1 MLVIEGNKNSPGPP
15 LVLFDPNFMVE
26 KTLKI
31 KMVKIKKLL
40 KIKKVAENKK
50 NYSFLKISVSSLRS
64 SSCFRGKV
72 MLS

>member
-31 KMVKIKKLL
+31 KMVKIKKML
-40 KIKKVAENKK
+40 KIKKW
-50 NYSFLKISVSSLRS
+50 LKIKKLLFFKDLCLLLREQLL
-64 SSCFRGKV
+64 F
-72 MLS
+72 